1 MRRHLKQNAIPN
13 PCPSPGRSQVLYIG
27 HQILISDIGYR
38 YLDVEYRYPDVGYHI
53 RCLMV
58 ASGLAEW
65 FKKRLA
71 VGGEG
76 AQVKGTGVVF
86 RILHVCIIL

>member
-1 MRRHLKQNAIPN
+1 M
-13 PCPSPGRSQVLYIG
+13 PSLTLALALAEVRYC
-27 HQILISDIGYR
+27 ISDIRYRYRTSDIGR
-38 YLDVEYRYPDVGYHI
+38 YLDVKYRYPDVGYHI

-71 VGGEG
+71 VGGGGEG
-76 AQVKGTGVVF
+76 VLK
-86 RILHVCIIL
+86 